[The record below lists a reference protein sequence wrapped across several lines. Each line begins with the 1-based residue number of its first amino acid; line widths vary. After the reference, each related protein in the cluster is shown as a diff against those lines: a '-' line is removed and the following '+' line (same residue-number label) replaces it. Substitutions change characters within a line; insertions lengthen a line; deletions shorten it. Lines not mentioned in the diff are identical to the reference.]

1 MFAAD
6 KLQTLDMNEFSQLA
20 NVNLFLDNRLKAKF
34 LYWCGWKIT
43 DIAEVLDEKERTIQA
58 WKTRDEWEKTKPE
71 NRVAQA
77 IEARLITLIFKNK
90 KSSGDMK
97 EVDLLMRELE
107 RLARIERYRDTGKES
122 DLNPNIQNRNAV
134 AKKQKKPNT
143 FTEQEVEILITAF
156 EENLYDYQWDWYRA
170 GNQRTRAILKS
181 RQIGATYY
189 FAREAFID
197 ALKTGRNQIFLS
209 ASKAQA
215 HIFKTYIQQFAFE
228 HTGVELKGDPII
240 IGNNQANLTF
250 LGTNARTAQGHH
262 GNFYFDEFFW
272 TYGFNEL
279 NKVASGMAMHKKW
292 RKTYFSTPSTM
303 AHQAYAFWT
312 GERYNK
318 GRPKDQRLNI
328 DVSHEALKRGRLC
341 EDKLWRQIVTILDAE
356 NGGCDLFD
364 IDELRFE
371 YSAEEFANLLMCQF
385 IDDGASIFPLNMLQ
399 ACMVDSWE
407 AWADD
412 YKPFHARPLASRPV
426 WVGYD
431 PAETGDS
438 AGLVVVTP
446 PSVANGKFRIL
457 ERHQFRG
464 MDFKAQA
471 EQIRQIT
478 LRYNVTYI
486 GLDTTG
492 MGTGVAQLVRQFF
505 PALTTFSYSPEVKT
519 QLVLKTL
526 DVIRNGR
533 LEFDAGH
540 TDIAQSLMSIKK
552 TLTASQR
559 QMTFTAGRSEEIGHA
574 DLAWALMH
582 AVYNEPLEGTTISNS
597 SILEIY
603 S

>member
-143 FTEQEVEILITAF
+143 FTEQEVEILINAF

-312 GERYNK
+312 GERYNR

-328 DVSHEALKRGRLC
+328 DISHDALKRGRYC

-407 AWADD
+407 AWSED
-412 YKPFHARPLASRPV
+412 YKPFHIRPLASRPV

-438 AGLVVVTP
+438 AGLVVVAP

-471 EQIRQIT
+471 EQICQIT

>member
-1 MFAAD
+1 
-6 KLQTLDMNEFSQLA
+6 MNEFSQLA

-312 GERYNK
+312 GERYNR

-328 DVSHEALKRGRLC
+328 DVSHEALKRGRYC

-364 IDELRFE
+364 INELRFE

-407 AWADD
+407 AWAED
-412 YKPFHARPLASRPV
+412 YKPFHIRPLASRPV

-438 AGLVVVTP
+438 AGLVVVAP

-464 MDFKAQA
+464 MDFKSQA